1 MRYGA
6 LIAAVVAASLGAQ
19 VGLCEFAVARS
30 PEIVEAF
37 SELDRLREELAE
49 RRRELG
55 EVPANSTTPA
65 LDMSDDAASS
75 EEVPGGVGDAGG
87 GVVACVSRQE
97 VADLM
102 GGLDER
108 YKEHGEAIVQVNGE
122 LPAFREKL
130 LDAERVCS
138 PDLESDISAGFAR
151 VETLELEADRD
162 LVDELTI
169 CVDRLRHETD
179 EQLSATT
186 NNIRMQRLA
195 AEMER
200 LGSMT
205 HRVTNLERALLR
217 GISKR
222 GRLLEELGQ
231 FRQEIEVACR

>member
-6 LIAAVVAASLGAQ
+6 LIAAVLAGSLSAQ
-19 VGLCEFAVARS
+19 LGLCGLAVARS
-30 PEIVEAF
+30 PEIIEAF
-37 SELDRLREELAE
+37 SELDRLAEELAE

-55 EVPANSTTPA
+55 EVPAAATPPA
-65 LDMSDDAASS
+65 SGTSDGAVSS
-75 EEVPGGVGDAGG
+75 EDVPSRDADVGGRNVSCA
-87 GVVACVSRQE
+87 SRQE

-102 GGLDER
+102 EGLEER
-108 YKEHGEAIVQVNGE
+108 YKEHGEAIIQTNGR

-130 LDAERVCS
+130 LDAEQVCS
-138 PDLESDISAGFAR
+138 RDLEGDIVAGYSM
-151 VETLELEADRD
+151 VERLELEADRD
-162 LVDELTI
+162 MVDELTI

-222 GRLLEELGQ
+222 DRLVEELGQ
-231 FRQEIEVACR
+231 FRQEIEVTCR